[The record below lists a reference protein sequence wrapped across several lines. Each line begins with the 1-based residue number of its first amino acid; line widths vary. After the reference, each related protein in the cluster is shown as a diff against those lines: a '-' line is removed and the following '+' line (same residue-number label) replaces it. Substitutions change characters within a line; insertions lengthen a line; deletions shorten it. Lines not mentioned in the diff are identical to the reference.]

1 LFNWDDTLFPT
12 TEVFDRWGVPAPKG
26 HGDESTLPEELDSG
40 LQAWREAVHQY
51 LCVACS
57 LSECCI
63 VTGSEDTWVERCIGR
78 FAQNLRPLFEHPGPR
93 VVYARSRERR
103 TTLQDD
109 VTGMTVAAMRA
120 EASQFCLRHPRCEII
135 SLGSIKFDDR
145 ELARSRERQHT
156 KTILLPR
163 EPSLSELTRRI
174 RFSTAM
180 LPVYVRHQGDFNLD
194 LRTAAGPLQAIAR
207 ALVPE
212 LGSLSADRSEGVDL
226 VPVSV
231 HDLLAQEMDA
241 PSGEL
246 GRTPATSAIF
256 SGSVEF
262 ALSSALAL
270 LVARAISF
278 NVAALMDLFHAI
290 HTLPVSIAA
299 LMVQETPMLRDEGLL
314 FLQDLHKR
322 WIGHL
327 CADVACVGLSLAC
340 GVQPHLWDVRLGCR
354 VAQLTTVGFASSWFV
369 WLACLFEAAL
379 LPRHLS
385 LPRRKA
391 AGRPVAFL
399 AAVGAASTLWCYRL
413 FQAACH
419 RVTRRALRAQLYCN
433 IGVHV
438 SAVSYVYLS

>member
-1 LFNWDDTLFPT
+1 
-12 TEVFDRWGVPAPKG
+12 
-26 HGDESTLPEELDSG
+26 
-40 LQAWREAVHQY
+40 
-51 LCVACS
+51 
-57 LSECCI
+57 
-63 VTGSEDTWVERCIGR
+63 
-78 FAQNLRPLFEHPGPR
+78 
-93 VVYARSRERR
+93 
-103 TTLQDD
+103 
-109 VTGMTVAAMRA
+109 MAAMRA

-270 LVARAISF
+270 LVARVRGHGQSDGQCSSNAKQHASSLKTDASATDTCGGCAVVDCLF
-278 NVAALMDLFHAI
+278 WFTVLMSGVSGEMLLVMLCFDGGMEMDRVAVCVGSGDITSVWRMESVACLAFVHTATG
-290 HTLPVSIAA
+290 TLPKDIRVELLDRQISCVPLCQLPSSSAA
-299 LMVQETPMLRDEGLL
+299 KNVRGAAVLSSPSTAKRDVGSSVL
-314 FLQDLHKR
+314 FQFQATR
-322 WIGHL
+322 Y
-327 CADVACVGLSLAC
+327 
-340 GVQPHLWDVRLGCR
+340 QPTFF
-354 VAQLTTVGFASSWFV
+354 LTELIQRF
-369 WLACLFEAAL
+369 
-379 LPRHLS
+379 LPRAGMHTPLMEMGDRNYKG
-385 LPRRKA
+385 LIELRREN
-391 AGRPVAFL
+391 GRGNGREL
-399 AAVGAASTLWCYRL
+399 GTKE
-413 FQAACH
+413 
-419 RVTRRALRAQLYCN
+419 T
-433 IGVHV
+433 
-438 SAVSYVYLS
+438 